1 MSSPPR
7 AASVTGEAAMKAPG
21 QTRVAVM
28 IDGSYFNR
36 ISNFY
41 KFEHPVG
48 RRVSLSGLLEF
59 IRIAAADMEDVSRH
73 RCRVVESH
81 YFRGRYTLRDLEDRA
96 RSANFV
102 EESLRNDRVFDQ
114 ILAASNIT
122 PHFTRI
128 DTNSEPPK
136 EQGIDV
142 WLALEAFD
150 LAVSDRCDVVA
161 LVAGD
166 GDFVP
171 LVKKINAIG
180 KRALVAGWSMKSDQG
195 AEVRYSGPLAG
206 AAAYFLDMADLI
218 DNPDDDEQRALVDQL
233 FVDN

>member
-1 MSSPPR
+1 M
-7 AASVTGEAAMKAPG
+7 
-21 QTRVAVM
+21 QTRIAVM

-36 ISNFY
+36 VSNFY
-41 KFEHPVG
+41 KFEHDAG
-48 RRVSLSGLLEF
+48 RRLSLSGLMEF
-59 IRIAAADMEDVSRH
+59 IRVACADMEDVPRT
-73 RCRVVESH
+73 RARVVEAH
-81 YFRGRYTLRDLEDRA
+81 YFRGRYTVRDLEDRA
-96 RSANFV
+96 RTADFV

-122 PHFTRI
+122 PHYTRI
-128 DTNSEPPK
+128 DTNVDPPK

-150 LAVSDRCDVVA
+150 LAVSNRCDVVA

-180 KRALVAGWSMKSDQG
+180 KRALVVAWGMKSGSG
-195 AEVRYSGPLAG
+195 AEVRFSSGLAT

-218 DNPDDDEQRALVDQL
+218 DTPDGEDQQLLVDQL

>member
-1 MSSPPR
+1 M
-7 AASVTGEAAMKAPG
+7 
-21 QTRVAVM
+21 
-28 IDGSYFNR
+28 
-36 ISNFY
+36 
-41 KFEHPVG
+41 
-48 RRVSLSGLLEF
+48 
-59 IRIAAADMEDVSRH
+59 
-73 RCRVVESH
+73 
-81 YFRGRYTLRDLEDRA
+81 RDLEDRA
-96 RSANFV
+96 RNASFV

-180 KRALVAGWSMKSDQG
+180 KRALVVAWSMKSEAGTQ
-195 AEVRYSGPLAG
+195 VRDSGPLAG

-218 DNPDDDEQRALVDQL
+218 DNPDDEEQRALVDQL

>member
-1 MSSPPR
+1 M
-7 AASVTGEAAMKAPG
+7 
-21 QTRVAVM
+21 QTRIAVM

-36 ISNFY
+36 VSNFY

-48 RRVSLSGLLEF
+48 RRLSLSGLMDF
-59 IRIAAADMEDVSRH
+59 IRIAGADMEDVPRS
-73 RCRVVESH
+73 RCRVVEAH
-81 YFRGRYTLRDLEDRA
+81 YFRGRYTLRDMEDRA

-102 EESLRNDRVFDQ
+102 EETLRNDRVFDQ

-180 KRALVAGWSMKSDQG
+180 KRALVAAWGMKSEGG
-195 AEVRYSGPLAG
+195 AEVRYAGALAG
-206 AAAYFLDMADLI
+206 TAAYFLDMADLI
-218 DNPDDDEQRALVDQL
+218 DNPDDEEQRALVDQL

>member
-1 MSSPPR
+1 M
-7 AASVTGEAAMKAPG
+7 AAMKTPG

-36 ISNFY
+36 VSTFY
-41 KFEHPVG
+41 KFEHEVG
-48 RRVSLSGLLEF
+48 RRLSLSGLMDF
-59 IRIAAADMEDVSRH
+59 IRIAAADMEDVPRN
-73 RCRVVESH
+73 RCRVVEAH

-96 RSANFV
+96 QTANFV
-102 EESLRNDRVFDQ
+102 VESLRNDRVFDQ
-114 ILAASNIT
+114 ILAVSNIT

-150 LAVSDRCDVVA
+150 LAVSDRTDVVA

-180 KRALVAGWSMKSDQG
+180 KRALVVAWGMKSDQG
-195 AEVRYSGPLAG
+195 TQVRYSGPLAA

-218 DNPDDDEQRALVDQL
+218 DNPDEDEQRALVDQL

>member
-1 MSSPPR
+1 M
-7 AASVTGEAAMKAPG
+7 
-21 QTRVAVM
+21 QTRIAVM

-36 ISNFY
+36 VSNYY
-41 KFEHPVG
+41 KFEHATG
-48 RRVSLSGLLEF
+48 RRLSLSGLMEF
-59 IRIAAADMEDVSRH
+59 IRTATADMEEVSRI
-73 RCRVVESH
+73 RTRVVEAH
-81 YFRGRYTLRDLEDRA
+81 YFRGRYTVRDLEDRA
-96 RSANFV
+96 RTPNFL

-161 LVAGD
+161 LIAGD

-180 KRALVAGWSMKSDQG
+180 KRALVVAWGMKSETG
-195 AEVRYSGPLAG
+195 TEVRFSTGLAG

-218 DNPDDDEQRALVDQL
+218 DNPDDEEQRALVDQL

>member
-1 MSSPPR
+1 M
-7 AASVTGEAAMKAPG
+7 AE
-21 QTRVAVM
+21 QTRIAVM

-36 ISNFY
+36 VSNYY
-41 KFEHPVG
+41 KFEHNTG
-48 RRVSLSGLLEF
+48 RRVSMTGLLEL
-59 IRIAAADMEDVSRH
+59 IRVATADMEDVPAVRA
-73 RCRVVESH
+73 RVVAAH

-96 RSANFV
+96 RTPNFV

-122 PHFTRI
+122 SHYTRI
-128 DTNSEPPK
+128 DTIADPPK

-150 LAVSDRCDVVA
+150 LAVSDRCDVLA

-180 KRALVAGWSMKSDQG
+180 KRALVVAWGMKSDTG
-195 AEVRYSGPLAG
+195 TEVRYSASLAST
-206 AAAYFLDMADLI
+206 AAYFLDMADLI
-218 DNPDDDEQRALVDQL
+218 DNPQGDDQIELVDQL

>member
-1 MSSPPR
+1 M
-7 AASVTGEAAMKAPG
+7 
-21 QTRVAVM
+21 QTRIAVM

-36 ISNFY
+36 VSNFY
-41 KFEHPVG
+41 KFEHDAG
-48 RRVSLSGLLEF
+48 RRLSLSGLMEF
-59 IRIAAADMEDVSRH
+59 IRVACADMEDVPRT
-73 RCRVVESH
+73 RARVVEAH
-81 YFRGRYTLRDLEDRA
+81 YFRGRYTVRDLEDRA
-96 RSANFV
+96 RTADFV

-122 PHFTRI
+122 PHYTRI
-128 DTNSEPPK
+128 DTKVDPPT

-150 LAVSDRCDVVA
+150 LAVSNRCDVVA

-180 KRALVAGWSMKSDQG
+180 KRALVVAWGMKSGSG
-195 AEVRYSGPLAG
+195 AEVRFSSALAA

-218 DNPDDDEQRALVDQL
+218 DTPDGEDQQLLVDQL

>member
-1 MSSPPR
+1 
-7 AASVTGEAAMKAPG
+7 MKTPG

-36 ISNFY
+36 VSTFY
-41 KFEHPVG
+41 KFEHEVG
-48 RRVSLSGLLEF
+48 RRLSLTGLMDF
-59 IRIAAADMEDVSRH
+59 IRIAAADMEDVSRS
-73 RCRVVESH
+73 RCRVVEAH

-96 RSANFV
+96 RNASFV

-180 KRALVAGWSMKSDQG
+180 KRALVAGWSMKSDAGTQ
-195 AEVRYSGPLAG
+195 VRYSGPLAG

>member
-1 MSSPPR
+1 M
-7 AASVTGEAAMKAPG
+7 
-21 QTRVAVM
+21 QTRIAVM

-36 ISNFY
+36 VSNFY
-41 KFEHPVG
+41 KFEHVAG
-48 RRVSLSGLLEF
+48 RRLSLSGLMDF
-59 IRIAAADMEDVSRH
+59 IRVATADMEDVPRSRA
-73 RCRVVESH
+73 RVVEAH
-81 YFRGRYTLRDLEDRA
+81 YFRGRYTVRDLEERA
-96 RSANFV
+96 RTGNFV
-102 EESLRNDRVFDQ
+102 EDALRNDRVFDQ

-180 KRALVAGWSMKSDQG
+180 KRALVVAWAMKSDQG
-195 AEVRYSGPLAG
+195 AEVRYSGALAG

-218 DNPDDDEQRALVDQL
+218 DNPDDGEQSALVDQL

>member
-1 MSSPPR
+1 
-7 AASVTGEAAMKAPG
+7 MKAPG

>member
-1 MSSPPR
+1 MH
-7 AASVTGEAAMKAPG
+7 
-21 QTRVAVM
+21 TRIAVM

-36 ISNFY
+36 VSNFY
-41 KFEHPVG
+41 KFEHETG
-48 RRVSLSGLLEF
+48 RRLSLSGLMDF
-59 IRIAAADMEDVSRH
+59 IRVAVADMEEVPRP
-73 RCRVVESH
+73 RARVVEAH

-96 RSANFV
+96 RTASFV
-102 EESLRNDRVFDQ
+102 EEQLRNDRVFDQ

-122 PHFTRI
+122 PHYTRI
-128 DTNSEPPK
+128 DTNVDPPK

-166 GDFVP
+166 GDFMP
-171 LVKKINAIG
+171 LVRKINAIG
-180 KRALVAGWSMKSDQG
+180 KRAAVVAWGMKSDAG
-195 AEVRYSGPLAG
+195 AEVRFSSALAG

-218 DNPDDDEQRALVDQL
+218 DHPDDADQQTL
-233 FVDN
+233 IDQIFVDN

>member
-1 MSSPPR
+1 MSWPLP
-7 AASVTGEAAMKAPG
+7 APSVTGDPVMKPTG

-41 KFEHPVG
+41 KFEHEVG

-59 IRIAAADMEDVSRH
+59 IRVATADMEDVSRS
-73 RCRVVESH
+73 RCRVVEAH

-96 RSANFV
+96 RSASFV

-180 KRALVAGWSMKSDQG
+180 KRALVAGWGMKSDAG
-195 AEVRYSGPLAG
+195 TDVRYSGPLAG

>member
-1 MSSPPR
+1 
-7 AASVTGEAAMKAPG
+7 MKSAG
-21 QTRVAVM
+21 QTRIAVM

-36 ISNFY
+36 VSNYY
-41 KFEHPVG
+41 KFEHGTG
-48 RRVSLSGLLEF
+48 RRLSLSGLLEF
-59 IRIAAADMEDVSRH
+59 IRTATADMEDVSRI
-73 RCRVVESH
+73 RTRVVEAH
-81 YFRGRYTLRDLEDRA
+81 YFRGRYTLRDLDDRA
-96 RSANFV
+96 RSASFV

-128 DTNSEPPK
+128 DTNNDPPK

-161 LVAGD
+161 LIAGD

-180 KRALVAGWSMKSDQG
+180 KRALVVAWGMKSETG
-195 AEVRYSGPLAG
+195 TEVRFSTALGG

-218 DNPDDDEQRALVDQL
+218 DNPDDEEQRALVDQL

>member
-1 MSSPPR
+1 
-7 AASVTGEAAMKAPG
+7 MKPSG

-36 ISNFY
+36 VSTFY
-41 KFEHPVG
+41 KFEHNAG
-48 RRVSLSGLLEF
+48 RRLSLSGLMDF
-59 IRIAAADMEDVSRH
+59 IRIAAADMEEVSRN
-73 RCRVVESH
+73 RCRVVEAH

-96 RSANFV
+96 RNASFV

-180 KRALVAGWSMKSDQG
+180 KRALVVAWSMKSEAGTQ
-195 AEVRYSGPLAG
+195 VRYSGPLAG

-218 DNPDDDEQRALVDQL
+218 DNPDDEEQRALVDQL

>member
-1 MSSPPR
+1 
-7 AASVTGEAAMKAPG
+7 MKPSR

-36 ISNFY
+36 VSTFY
-41 KFEHPVG
+41 KFEHNVG
-48 RRVSLSGLLEF
+48 RRLSLSGLMDF
-59 IRIAAADMEDVSRH
+59 IRIAAADMEEVSRN
-73 RCRVVESH
+73 RCRVVEAH

-96 RSANFV
+96 RNASFV

-114 ILAASNIT
+114 ILAANNIT

-128 DTNSEPPK
+128 DTNSDPPK

-166 GDFVP
+166 GDFVS

-180 KRALVAGWSMKSDQG
+180 KRALV
-195 AEVRYSGPLAG
+195 
-206 AAAYFLDMADLI
+206 
-218 DNPDDDEQRALVDQL
+218 DQL

>member
-1 MSSPPR
+1 
-7 AASVTGEAAMKAPG
+7 MKPSR

-36 ISNFY
+36 VSTFY
-41 KFEHPVG
+41 KFEHNVG
-48 RRVSLSGLLEF
+48 RRLSLSGLMDF
-59 IRIAAADMEDVSRH
+59 IRIAAADMEEVSRN
-73 RCRVVESH
+73 RCRVVEAH

-96 RSANFV
+96 RNASFV

-136 EQGIDV
+136 EQGIVV

-180 KRALVAGWSMKSDQG
+180 KRALVVAWSMKSEAGIQ
-195 AEVRYSGPLAG
+195 VRYSGPLAG

-218 DNPDDDEQRALVDQL
+218 DNPDDEEQRALVDQL

>member
-1 MSSPPR
+1 M
-7 AASVTGEAAMKAPG
+7 
-21 QTRVAVM
+21 QTRIAVM

-36 ISNFY
+36 VSNFY
-41 KFEHPVG
+41 KFEHEAA
-48 RRVSLSGLLEF
+48 RRLSLSGLMEF
-59 IRIAAADMEDVSRH
+59 IRIATADMEDVPRT
-73 RCRVVESH
+73 RARVVEAH
-81 YFRGRYTLRDLEDRA
+81 YFRGRYTVRDLEDRA
-96 RSANFV
+96 RTANFV

-114 ILAASNIT
+114 ILAGSNIT
-122 PHFTRI
+122 PHYTRI
-128 DTNSEPPK
+128 DTNVEPPK

-180 KRALVAGWSMKSDQG
+180 KRALVVAWGMKSDQG
-195 AEVRYSGPLAG
+195 AEVRFSGALAG

-218 DNPDDDEQRALVDQL
+218 DNPDGEDQQLLVDQL